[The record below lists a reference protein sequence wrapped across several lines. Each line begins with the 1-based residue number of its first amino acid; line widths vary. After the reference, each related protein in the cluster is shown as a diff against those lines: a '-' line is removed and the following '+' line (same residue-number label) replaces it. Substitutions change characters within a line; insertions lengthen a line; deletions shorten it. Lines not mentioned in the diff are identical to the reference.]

1 MWSVTRHY
9 HVCVCVLCAYL
20 RAVEVPVTTLHCDRL
35 KGLFVIQTI
44 CFNGIDRRLVV
55 RCRRTTTVT
64 PRVLH
69 DHPSCLC
76 CPDALSM
83 VGASLS
89 GNGCGSP
96 NHI

>member
-1 MWSVTRHY
+1 M
-9 HVCVCVLCAYL
+9 
-20 RAVEVPVTTLHCDRL
+20 
-35 KGLFVIQTI
+35 KNLFVHTQQHFYINFTTYSPGK
-44 CFNGIDRRLVV
+44 NLKHV
-55 RCRRTTTVT
+55 RHDTVDT
-64 PRVLH
+64 VISTEETWDLQSAVDITCGQSKLSVIFILH
-69 DHPSCLC
+69 DLPSCLC

>member
-1 MWSVTRHY
+1 MQ
-9 HVCVCVLCAYL
+9 
-20 RAVEVPVTTLHCDRL
+20 AVNVKFLDNMQWIHQTHDPDQTPT
-35 KGLFVIQTI
+35 KYGL
-44 CFNGIDRRLVV
+44 
-55 RCRRTTTVT
+55 
-64 PRVLH
+64 LH

-83 VGASLS
+83 VGDSLS

>member
-1 MWSVTRHY
+1 M
-9 HVCVCVLCAYL
+9 
-20 RAVEVPVTTLHCDRL
+20 TLDIKDLYVNLPAQNILHITKFWLDA
-35 KGLFVIQTI
+35 
-44 CFNGIDRRLVV
+44 
-55 RCRRTTTVT
+55 
-64 PRVLH
+64 LH

-83 VGASLS
+83 VGNPLS